1 MATRWNVKS
10 FWNSLGWNRLLAVS
24 HITVVNQ
31 PTNFF
36 NETDSLWCSSG
47 QPEKQNSGNIIWM
60 SVRTFINQ
68 TQVCVYRIK
77 RNWHY
82 DSHVPCHRRQSRH
95 VTYVLLLSGRG
106 FFTSTLVRFN
116 PVLSKPSIPF
126 TKRSCSFSA
135 IIPSSSKGLRLK
147 QAVGSSSMR
156 LASMQRVNST
166 AAE

>member
-1 MATRWNVKS
+1 MATCWYVKS
-10 FWNSLGWNRLLAVS
+10 FWNSLCWNRLLAVS

-31 PTNFF
+31 QTKLL
-36 NETDSLWCSSG
+36 T
-47 QPEKQNSGNIIWM
+47 KQTAYGAAPANRKNRTPGNIIWM
-60 SVRTFINQ
+60 SVQTFINQ
-68 TQVCVYRIK
+68 TQLCVYWIK

-82 DSHVPCHRRQSRH
+82 DCHVWCHRRQSRH

-116 PVLSKPSIPF
+116 PALSKPSIPF

-147 QAVGSSSMR
+147 QAAGSSSLR

-166 AAE
+166 AAK